1 MELSD
6 LTLKRDALKDLNLP
20 IEVVYGYL
28 GKLSLKIPW
37 KNLYTEPVVA
47 VVERLYVLAKP
58 SKSVVYDA
66 VKEEQ
71 RAVAEKRGK
80 LKLIE
85 EANAAKATV
94 DKLKTDKSF
103 MEKMIVQIVNNIQI
117 KISDIHIRYED
128 GSTASNMFALGIT
141 LKSLDVHTTDASWQE
156 TYVKEQSSKTFKV
169 AKLNGLAVYMNCGTE
184 SFDQYTGKAL
194 LVQFRSTIGES
205 EGQQPA
211 HYNYIFGPISSD
223 TRLKLN
229 STPQDDEPPFGVPK
243 VELTIAMNRVTLGV
257 TRHQYQNVIALAEN
271 LDRNMKGA
279 PYRKYRPHGLPV
291 KGHAKKWWL
300 FAYNAV
306 LHPIRRRRR
315 EWTWEHMSEVRHMC
329 RKYEVALKAKRVA
342 RKPAPEN
349 IALCEEMETRLDL
362 FNLIRIQ
369 NMVDIV
375 VAKLE
380 PEKPEK
386 TGWFSSWFGGGASE
400 KTDDQCGSPAISE
413 YYLSTGCE
421 CFPLTCRLVLF
432 PALACSGPTGRR
444 HDVRGETEAV
454 PRHRVPGAGHAPGTA
469 QRVRGHVLLLRA
481 EPLGDCDSQRVLGF
495 EHGRLRQR
503 LAGD

>member
-1 MELSD
+1 MELLD
-6 LTLKRDALKDLNLP
+6 LTLKRDALKDLDLP

-37 KNLYTEPVVA
+37 KNLYTEPVEA

-58 SKSVVYDA
+58 SKSVAFDA
-66 VKEEQ
+66 AKDGL
-71 RAVAEKRGK
+71 RRMAEKRSK

-85 EANAAKATV
+85 EANASKAAM

-128 GSTASNMFALGIT
+128 GTTADNLFALGLT
-141 LKSLDVHTTDASWQE
+141 LKQFHVHTTDGDWQE
-156 TYVKEQSSKTFKV
+156 AYVKDQSSKTFKV
-169 AKLNGLAVYMNCGTE
+169 ANLSGLAVYMNCHTG
-184 SFDQYTGKAL
+184 SFDKYENKSLQH
-194 LVQFRSTIGES
+194 QFKSTIGES
-205 EGQQPA
+205 EGKQPPE
-211 HYNYIFGPISSD
+211 YNYIFGPISSD

-271 LDRNMKGA
+271 LDRSMKGA
-279 PYRKYRPHGLPV
+279 PYRKYRPHMVPV
-291 KGHAKKWWL
+291 KGNARKWWL

-306 LHPIRRRRR
+306 LDPIRRRRQ
-315 EWTWEHMSEVRHMC
+315 EWTWEHMADVRHMC
-329 RKYEVALKAKRVA
+329 RKYEVALKAKRIS
-342 RKPAPEN
+342 RKPSPEN
-349 IALCEEMETRLDL
+349 LAICEEMETKLDL

-386 TGWFSSWFGGGASE
+386 TGWFSSWFGGGSGGNKSGDA
-400 KTDDQCGSPAISE
+400 CGNQAISE
-413 YYLSTGCE
+413 
-421 CFPLTCRLVLF
+421 
-432 PALACSGPTGRR
+432 
-444 HDVRGETEAV
+444 
-454 PRHRVPGAGHAPGTA
+454 
-469 QRVRGHVLLLRA
+469 
-481 EPLGDCDSQRVLGF
+481 
-495 EHGRLRQR
+495 
-503 LAGD
+503 